1 MSGDV
6 IGRLYNEKVIS
17 VNQIKEILQMYN
29 IGKKPLAK
37 LLGWG
42 ETTVIR
48 YLEGDIPT
56 SEYTEKLH
64 EIAESPLYYY
74 RILLEN
80 QSKITNV
87 AFKKSKKAVL
97 DVMMRSK
104 LHVSA
109 QYIINQ
115 ANAEIN
121 VRQIQS
127 ILYYSQVLSLVF
139 IGEEIFDE
147 DAQLTYNQMPYLSLY
162 EGQKKQ
168 GIRTIDMNFDKLS
181 RNDKD
186 IIDCVQNTFGWY
198 GQKSIYAISTVERKV
213 TEDLLES
220 LNSKIVTKDYLTNVY
235 SKMFNQLQ
243 IKCYQDFPK
252 YLQQRL
258 SQAIGKDTL
267 YLTNVHKEI

>member
-1 MSGDV
+1 MSGDI
-6 IGRLYNEKVIS
+6 IGKLFNEKVIS
-17 VNQIKEILQMYN
+17 VNQIREILEMYN

-48 YLEGDIPT
+48 YLDGDIPT
-56 SEYTEKLH
+56 LEYTEKLQ
-64 EIAESPLYYY
+64 EIAESPMYYY
-74 RILLEN
+74 RILMEN

-87 AFKKSKKAVL
+87 AYKKSKKAVL

-121 VRQIQS
+121 PRQIQS
-127 ILYYSQVLSLVF
+127 ILFYSQILALVF
-139 IGEEIFDE
+139 LGEEIFDE

-162 EGQKKQ
+162 EGLRKQ
-168 GIRTIDMNFDKLS
+168 GIRTIEMNLDKLS
-181 RNDKD
+181 RIEKD
-186 IIDCVQNTFGWY
+186 IIDCVQNACGWY
-198 GQKSIYAISTVERKV
+198 GPKSIFAISSVERKA
-213 TEDLLES
+213 TEDLLEG
-220 LNSKIVTKDYLTNVY
+220 LNSKILTKDYLRNVY
-235 SKMFNQLQ
+235 GKMFSQLQ
-243 IKCYQDFPK
+243 IKRYQDFPK

-258 SQAIGKDTL
+258 SQAIGKDAL
-267 YLTNVHKEI
+267 FSANVHKEI